1 MTAATLRPSLFA
13 LVRRPA
19 RFLAVALVVCAA
31 ARGTVATAQSIT
43 RAEALKI
50 AQSFIEHR
58 WQGSAKNVKHGKDSA
73 GVDVQTPDREGGQC
87 KPAAECWVPDAEN
100 VGVAYKWGGN
110 DSPQTFGAGVRA
122 GKPAGDVYT
131 DAKRK
136 GGTKTVSSEAV
147 GIDCSGFIC
156 RCWKLTTRHSTDSLP
171 SICEKLSSPA
181 ELRPGDIMNGV
192 GAHVLLFAKWLNP
205 EKTQALFYEASPFS
219 KTVASERDVNQMMS
233 VGFKPLRYR
242 QIRD

>member
-1 MTAATLRPSLFA
+1 MFCWQIQQSLVRKSRRSRTALLVALFA
-13 LVRRPA
+13 GSA
-19 RFLAVALVVCAA
+19 HFAGAQ
-31 ARGTVATAQSIT
+31 TVT

-50 AQSFIEHR
+50 GESFIEHR
-58 WQGSAKNVKHGKDSA
+58 WQASAKNVKHGKDGA
-73 GVDVQTPDREGGQC
+73 GVDVQTPDRDGDQC
-87 KPAAECWVPDAEN
+87 RPSGECWVPDAEN

-110 DSPQTFGAGVRA
+110 DTPETFTAGVRA

-136 GGTKTVSSEAV
+136 GGGKTVSGDAV

-156 RCWKLTTRHSTDSLP
+156 RCWKLTTRHSTESLP

-181 ELRPGDIMNGV
+181 ELKPGDIMNGA
-192 GAHVLLFAKWLNP
+192 GAHVLLFAKWTNP
-205 EKTQALFYEASPFS
+205 EKTHAVFYEASPFS
-219 KTVASERDVNQMMS
+219 KTVASERDVNQMTN

>member
-1 MTAATLRPSLFA
+1 MASSQFLQWHIRKRTRSLGFLLMTF
-13 LVRRPA
+13 
-19 RFLAVALVVCAA
+19 VASRAGFINA
-31 ARGTVATAQSIT
+31 QTVT

-50 AQSFIEHR
+50 GESFLEHR
-58 WQGSAKNVKHGKDSA
+58 WQASARNVKHGKDSA
-73 GVDVQTPDREGGQC
+73 GVDVQTPDRDGGQC
-87 KPAAECWVPDAEN
+87 RPSGECWVPDAEN

-110 DSPQTFGAGVRA
+110 DSPQTFTAGVRA
-122 GKPAGDVYT
+122 GKAAGDVYT

-136 GGTKTVSSEAV
+136 GGGKAVSGDAV

-156 RCWKLTTRHSTDSLP
+156 RCWKLTTRHSTESLP
-171 SICEKLSSPA
+171 SICDKLSSPA
-181 ELRPGDIMNGV
+181 ELKPGDIMNGA
-192 GAHVLLFAKWLNP
+192 GAHVLLFAKWINP

-219 KTVASERDVNQMMS
+219 KTVSSERDVNQMTS